1 MLKYIVDAVKKDKYK
16 ALWISHSS
24 ISDYLKCPRLYYLR
38 TIYKDLRTN
47 HKISIVNPSLTLGQ
61 SVHSV
66 IESLASLSLEE
77 RFKISP
83 LLKFEEAWQKVSG
96 EKGGFENYD
105 EEVLY
110 KEKGVKMIKN
120 IIENPGPVANKAIR
134 IKSENGLPYYWF
146 PEGDNIIL
154 CGKIDWLEY
163 LPESDSVH
171 IIDFKTGRIE
181 EDKESLQLP
190 IYLLL
195 ANNLQ
200 KRKVTKASYWYLGS
214 EKGIIAQK
222 LPDEKESIEKISKI
236 ASRIALA
243 RKLNHFKCPSG
254 GCRYCYPY
262 ERILKNEGVWVGVSE
277 YQQDIYMLKKPQPKP
292 IRLHKR

>member
-47 HKISIVNPSLTLGQ
+47 HKISIVNPYLTLGQ
-61 SVHSV
+61 TVHSV

-83 LLKFEEAWQKVSG
+83 LLKFEEAWQNVSG

-146 PEGDNIIL
+146 SESDNIIL
-154 CGKIDWLEY
+154 CGKIDWLEF

-181 EDKESLQLP
+181 EDEESLQLP

-195 ANNLQ
+195 TNNLQ
-200 KRKVTKASYWYLGS
+200 KRKVTRASYWYLGS
-214 EKGIIAQK
+214 EKGIVTQK

-243 RKLNHFKCPSG
+243 RKLNHFKCPVG

-277 YQQDIYMLKKPQPKP
+277 YQQDIYMLKKPQLKP
-292 IRLHKR
+292 IKLQNR